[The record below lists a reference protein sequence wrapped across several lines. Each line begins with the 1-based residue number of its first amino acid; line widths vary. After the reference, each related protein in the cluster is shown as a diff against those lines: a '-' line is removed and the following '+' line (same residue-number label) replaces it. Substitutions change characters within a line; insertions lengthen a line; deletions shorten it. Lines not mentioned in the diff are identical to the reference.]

1 MKNIFVL
8 FFLMSYSIS
17 FSQEYF
23 MHDYRMIPEDEIDNY
38 IENEKHFWSKVAQN
52 LVKEGKITGWAM
64 LKREGG
70 SSKEPNFYIYVGIG
84 KRNNLKYEHTSTFL
98 DGAEKLLKSI
108 DKDSAVLVRRSLN
121 IDSHSVYSV
130 ILERTNFELN
140 PNSTY
145 NYLKINY
152 CKVNGN
158 IAEFSSMQKN
168 IWGDF
173 IKKSMIEGNGSQ
185 TLWSTAKKI
194 SPKGNGYNWN
204 FITIDGYLNYQDLL
218 VPNWKDSTKFPEAGI
233 DKINSMMLGGGFYK
247 QVVWKILMSINSRG
261 EFKVHSSTNP
271 QK

>member
-1 MKNIFVL
+1 MNKI
-8 FFLMSYSIS
+8 MS
-17 FSQEYF
+17 
-23 MHDYRMIPEDEIDNY
+23 
-38 IENEKHFWSKVAQN
+38 
-52 LVKEGKITGWAM
+52 
-64 LKREGG
+64 
-70 SSKEPNFYIYVGIG
+70 
-84 KRNNLKYEHTSTFL
+84 
-98 DGAEKLLKSI
+98 
-108 DKDSAVLVRRSLN
+108 
-121 IDSHSVYSV
+121 
-130 ILERTNFELN
+130 
-140 PNSTY
+140 
-145 NYLKINY
+145 
-152 CKVNGN
+152 
-158 IAEFSSMQKN
+158 
-168 IWGDF
+168 DF